1 MDVFACFQAAPWAG
15 QVKRSLNSV
24 RTGSVFFANFRSSE
38 ETYRRFYMFYVFGA
52 LNKTRYI

>member
-1 MDVFACFQAAPWAG
+1 MDVFVCFQAASWAG

-24 RTGSVFFANFRSSE
+24 RTGIFFLQISGAQKKL
-38 ETYRRFYMFYVFGA
+38 TDVFYMFYVFGA

>member
-1 MDVFACFQAAPWAG
+1 MDVFVRFQAASWAG

-38 ETYRRFYMFYVFGA
+38 ETYRRFYMFYVVGA
-52 LNKTRYI
+52 FNKSGYI